1 MSLAAFSGKLVGLAV
16 RLSRR
21 VLGKLWW
28 TAPLCIYVIFQIVS
42 SVSQMYQKWE
52 ESSRVEGIFAQ
63 AEEAL
68 DAGQYRKTIQLTQ
81 HVDRADPDRAQ
92 ALLRQAK
99 QTLIAKEGPP
109 LLRRAQEA
117 LKNATFNEAIK
128 LTDELNSIGAF
139 PKKSEAIRVEAK
151 RRGRIKNAPNLLHQ
165 AQKELAD
172 KRYDSALAQ
181 AQLIPK
187 KAAEYSQAQRVIR
200 VVERYKRREA
210 QERERQR
217 LREAKERNRRIRLQQ
232 IQARKSFARI
242 YENEMLEKYIDMK
255 VRTRGPNHDILYL
268 EWILIGRPYVHNFIN
283 NAEMMAG
290 LKIAGFKKII
300 FTDGSEFDRQTWTY
314 DIFR

>member
-28 TAPLCIYVIFQIVS
+28 TAPLFIYVIFQIVS
-42 SVSQMYQKWE
+42 SVSQIYQKWE

-117 LKNATFNEAIK
+117 LKNETFNEAIK
-128 LTDELNSIGAF
+128 LTDELNSIVRF
-139 PKKSEAIRVEAK
+139 P
-151 RRGRIKNAPNLLHQ
+151 
-165 AQKELAD
+165 
-172 KRYDSALAQ
+172 
-181 AQLIPK
+181 
-187 KAAEYSQAQRVIR
+187 
-200 VVERYKRREA
+200 
-210 QERERQR
+210 
-217 LREAKERNRRIRLQQ
+217 RNRKR
-232 IQARKSFARI
+232 F
-242 YENEMLEKYIDMK
+242 
-255 VRTRGPNHDILYL
+255 G
-268 EWILIGRPYVHNFIN
+268 
-283 NAEMMAG
+283 
-290 LKIAGFKKII
+290 
-300 FTDGSEFDRQTWTY
+300 
-314 DIFR
+314 